1 MPWLALGVDAFLNV
15 AGEVVIHDGI
25 RASGPEIGDDFGDHP
40 PAWLRRPEDGDRPV
54 ILFDHDFEAMLHFR
68 ERRVQVAGDFCFAH
82 MDRWHTIDHTC
93 CGKLHVHSA
102 VHVEHMT
109 GDVTGF
115 FACQECYGGGDVSG
129 RSHAL

>member
-82 MDRWHTIDHTC
+82 MTVGILSIILAAASYMYIPPFT
-93 CGKLHVHSA
+93 SS
-102 VHVEHMT
+102 T
-109 GDVTGF
+109 
-115 FACQECYGGGDVSG
+115 
-129 RSHAL
+129 